1 MKCSKCHRE
10 IVETGDAAYGL
21 DGSVYH
27 NECPFGF
34 RQKTP
39 VMYVT
44 MRLFED
50 ELHEFFYDELNRL
63 MAENHHEYMLN
74 EFPPSQSPKR
84 AEPK

>member
-10 IVETGDAAYGL
+10 IVETDDAAYGL

-27 NECPFGF
+27 NECPPDLD
-34 RQKTP
+34 R
-39 VMYVT
+39 
-44 MRLFED
+44 
-50 ELHEFFYDELNRL
+50 EFVSAMIKEIDDYI
-63 MAENHHEYMLN
+63 MN